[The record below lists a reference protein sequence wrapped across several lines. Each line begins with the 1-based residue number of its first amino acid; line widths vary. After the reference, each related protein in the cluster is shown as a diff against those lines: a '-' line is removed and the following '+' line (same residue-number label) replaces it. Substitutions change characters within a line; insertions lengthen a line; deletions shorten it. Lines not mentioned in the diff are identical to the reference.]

1 MKIAL
6 LGYGKM
12 GKEIELVASSR
23 NHTIVSKIDKNFKE
37 GDINLADIA
46 IDFSSPDAA
55 LSNIIMALNI
65 NIPVVSGTTGW
76 LKDFNMV
83 ESASKK
89 NNVGFLYSS
98 NFSIGVNIFLELNRS
113 LAKLLE
119 KHNEYSIELNETH
132 HDQKIDTP
140 SGTAISI
147 AEDIISNSRY
157 KKWSLN
163 VNEKN
168 SLHINSIR
176 KGNIIGIHEVNY
188 KSSGDQIKISHESF
202 SRSNYAIGALIASE
216 WLIGKKG
223 IYSMSDVLNIN
234 KK

>member
-37 GDINLADIA
+37 GDLNLADIA

>member
-12 GKEIELVASSR
+12 GKEIEFLASSR

-37 GDINLADIA
+37 GDLNKADIA

-113 LAKLLE
+113 LAKLVE

-132 HDQKIDTP
+132 HDQKIDAP
-140 SGTAISI
+140 SGTAISM
-147 AEDIISNSRY
+147 ADDIISNSRY
-157 KKWSLN
+157 EKWSLN
-163 VNEKN
+163 ANEKN

>member
-37 GDINLADIA
+37 GDLNLADIA

-76 LKDFNMV
+76 LKDLNIV

-113 LAKLLE
+113 LAKILE
-119 KHNEYSIELNETH
+119 RHNEYSIELNEIH

-140 SGTAISI
+140 SGTAISM
-147 AEDIISNSRY
+147 ADDIISNSRY
-157 KKWSLN
+157 EKWSLN

-216 WLIGKKG
+216 WLIGKRG

>member
-12 GKEIELVASSR
+12 GKEIEFLASSR

-37 GDINLADIA
+37 GDLNLADIA

-98 NFSIGVNIFLELNRS
+98 NFSIAVNIFLELNRS

-132 HDQKIDTP
+132 HDQKIDAP

-147 AEDIISNSRY
+147 ANDIISNSRY
-157 KKWSLN
+157 EKWSLN

-216 WLIGKKG
+216 WLIGKRG

>member
-37 GDINLADIA
+37 GDLNLADIA

-98 NFSIGVNIFLELNRS
+98 NFSIAVNIFLELNRS

-132 HDQKIDTP
+132 HDQKIDAP

-147 AEDIISNSRY
+147 ANDIISNSRY
-157 KKWSLN
+157 EKWSLN